1 MKKTRDA
8 IEEFLALDLVGK
20 RRYVTNM
27 KSTAQRHAPVIDF
40 TGTLRAN
47 LYRDIHMAFR
57 GVLDIVESVEKLKPQ
72 PPEVK

>member
-1 MKKTRDA
+1 MKKTRDV
-8 IEEFLALDLVGK
+8 IEEFLALDLVDK

-47 LYRDIHMAFR
+47 LYRDIHKAFR
-57 GVLDIVESVEKLKPQ
+57 DVLEIIERDELK
-72 PPEVK
+72 